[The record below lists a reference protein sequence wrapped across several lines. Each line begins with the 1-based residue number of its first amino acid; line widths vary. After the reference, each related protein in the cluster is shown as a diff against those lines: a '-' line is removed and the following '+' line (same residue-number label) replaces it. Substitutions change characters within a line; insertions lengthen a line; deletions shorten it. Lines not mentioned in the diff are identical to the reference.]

1 MVVELRRDA
10 GVTWTAIVLAGV
22 VATLIVA
29 IINDA
34 PAPLE
39 DDETNWP

>member
-1 MVVELRRDA
+1 MS
-10 GVTWTAIVLAGV
+10 WTAILLAGI
-22 VATLIVA
+22 VATMIVA
-29 IINDA
+29 IINGA